1 MAKQNAGSPEKANRA
16 PKTPRGADKRIESS
30 AASSEARVPKEASKI
45 MTQPLPRILDEIE
58 ESIKAANLAAQ
69 NARDAAEEAR
79 KAGEKAA
86 NEAARVAAEAIG
98 KVEQVAKKALR
109 LAELLNSAIIEA
121 SQGLERK
128 LTR

>member
-16 PKTPRGADKRIESS
+16 PKTPREAEKRGEGN
-30 AASSEARVPKEASKI
+30 AASSEVRVPKEASKI
-45 MTQPLPRILDEIE
+45 MTQPLPLILDEIE
-58 ESIKAANLAAQ
+58 ESIKAANLAAK
-69 NARDAAEEAR
+69 NARDAADEAR

-98 KVEQVAKKALR
+98 KVEQTAKNALR

-128 LTR
+128 LTK

>member
-1 MAKQNAGSPEKANRA
+1 MAKQNAGSPEKANQA
-16 PKTPRGADKRIESS
+16 PKEI
-30 AASSEARVPKEASKI
+30 SKI

-69 NARDAAEEAR
+69 NARDAANEAR
-79 KAGEKAA
+79 RAGEKAA

-98 KVEQVAKKALR
+98 KVEQTANKALR

-121 SQGLERK
+121 SQGLQKK
-128 LTR
+128 LTK